1 MADITIQQAYA
12 LATGTLVQFSGA
24 SSVLQNRGYISSAGL
39 NARATSLKRNKL
51 SSLIRSSDN
60 LSALNL
66 GDITY
71 TNIFTA
77 STTTILANANNPDDN
92 AYLLISTTTNSNG
105 GTVLDYLEG
114 SSSID
119 STTNTLSNFESD
131 LHRTGRVIFN
141 KLKK

>member
-24 SSVLQNRGYISSAGL
+24 STVMQNRGYISSVGL

-51 SSLIRSSDN
+51 SSLVRASDN
-60 LSALNL
+60 LAALNL
-66 GDITY
+66 GDISF
-71 TNIFTA
+71 TNI
-77 STTTILANANNPDDN
+77 STGSTSTILTDANNPNDN
-92 AYLLISTTTNSNG
+92 AYILINTTTNANG
-105 GTVLDYLEG
+105 GVLDYLQG

-119 STTNTLSNFESD
+119 STTNALSNFESD
-131 LHRTGRVIFN
+131 LHRTGAVIFN

>member
-12 LATGTLVQFSGA
+12 LATGTLVQYSTSNLLGNRGSI
-24 SSVLQNRGYISSAGL
+24 SSVGL

-60 LSALNL
+60 LNALNL
-66 GDITY
+66 GDITFV
-71 TNIFTA
+71 NKINN
-77 STTTILANANNPDDN
+77 SSSTILANANNPDDN
-92 AYLLISTTTNSNG
+92 AYILINTTTNANG
-105 GTVLDYLEG
+105 GVLDYLQG

-119 STTNTLSNFESD
+119 STTNALSNFESD

-141 KLKK
+141 KIKK

>member
-12 LATGTLVQFSGA
+12 LATGTLVQFSDA
-24 SSVLQNRGYISSAGL
+24 STVMQNRGYIASVGL
-39 NARATSLKRNKL
+39 DARATSLKRNKL
-51 SSLIRSSDN
+51 SSLVRASDN

-66 GDITY
+66 GDISF
-71 TNIFTA
+71 TNI
-77 STTTILANANNPDDN
+77 STGSTSTILADANNPNDN
-92 AYLLISTTTNSNG
+92 AYILINTTTNANG
-105 GTVLDYLEG
+105 GVLDYLQG

-119 STTNTLSNFESD
+119 STTNALSNFESD

>member
-24 SSVLQNRGYISSAGL
+24 STVMQNRGYISSVGL

-51 SSLIRSSDN
+51 SSLVRASDN
-60 LSALNL
+60 LSALDL
-66 GDITY
+66 GDISF
-71 TNIFTA
+71 TNI
-77 STTTILANANNPDDN
+77 STGSTSIILADANNPFDN
-92 AYLLISTTTNSNG
+92 AYILINTTTNANG
-105 GTVLDYLEG
+105 GVLDYLQG

-119 STTNTLSNFESD
+119 TTTATLSNFESD
-131 LHRTGRVIFN
+131 LHRTGAVIFN